1 MGAGGLRERESQA
14 APCRTGW
21 RPRAS
26 PSRTAPSPLSM
37 SSLSHHLLTGH
48 LPPACPGNTSTL
60 SSTQSSPSS
69 EFPSGL
75 DCLGDGPQILLP
87 TPDNL
92 KASRHG
98 MTELKRH
105 HLQLLN
111 EDPGNSIIR
120 DRAENLA
127 VRVRLTS

>member
-1 MGAGGLRERESQA
+1 MLR
-14 APCRTGW
+14 C
-21 RPRAS
+21 
-26 PSRTAPSPLSM
+26 
-37 SSLSHHLLTGH
+37 
-48 LPPACPGNTSTL
+48 
-60 SSTQSSPSS
+60 TQSSPSS
-69 EFPSGL
+69 EFTSGL

-92 KASRHG
+92 EGSRHG
-98 MTELKRH
+98 MTELKHH
-105 HLQLLN
+105 HLQLLS